1 MLVSIYSGKRLVSS
15 LIPNSSDKKKCKKW
29 LTHTDTEIAC
39 ITCIK
44 LVLLREGFLKKWK
57 FLMAFAIKRRTPS
70 PPLMALISIHF
81 FLFFL
86 LQLNLTYMKRILHL
100 VSDKNITLK
109 SSYNWFKINIH
120 QQLRKVWK
128 YFLAFNVQSIIRK
141 DGWIQNLFKDTEIQ
155 WKKAKCHLIAL
166 LPINMHSEKCA
177 NLRF

>member
-1 MLVSIYSGKRLVSS
+1 MIFL
-15 LIPNSSDKKKCKKW
+15 KCK
-29 LTHTDTEIAC
+29 IRF
-39 ITCIK
+39 IY
-44 LVLLREGFLKKWK
+44 VGFNCKRKKWGKKMSGNLGK
-57 FLMAFAIKRRTPS
+57 FGKYHLKFPFIFYT
-70 PPLMALISIHF
+70 F
-81 FLFFL
+81 FFL
-86 LQLNLTYMKRILHL
+86 LHLNPTYMKRILHL
-100 VSDKNITLK
+100 VSVKNITFK
-109 SSYNWFKINIH
+109 SSYNWFKIDIH